1 MPRGL
6 HPSLRADDARTTS
19 STGTTALRGGASG
32 ALDELDRLRCGQ
44 RPELL
49 TVLPDRRQ
57 RRVRER
63 GRLEIVEA
71 DDGQVVARLEAEVP
85 RRLQRCE
92 RHQIGGRGDCTG
104 LGSQR
109 ASISR

>member
-71 DDGQVVARLEAEVP
+71 DDGHVATGSPAGLPDRL
-85 RRLQRCE
+85 
-92 RHQIGGRGDCTG
+92 
-104 LGSQR
+104 
-109 ASISR
+109 